1 MIHQELQSDSCEAP
15 ESGTQRSAI
24 ETVLDEYLRLKNES
38 LGGQMEIVGPL
49 LDDWIDNRTEVAKT
63 NRLHGSSFN
72 PLSHLKI
79 DETAHS
85 RILGDLLDPDG
96 THGQGNV
103 FLVPFLDELGVPE
116 SGSGLWRVTVETGR
130 VDILVW
136 RNHPEKCAVIIEN
149 KSNGAGDR
157 PNQIYRYW
165 HQEMFL
171 WDPALWTSKDP
182 AIISE
187 QKRRF
192 HVVYLP
198 TDGGK
203 SPQSHSMER
212 PLGFENVN
220 PFPRVPL
227 KCRILP
233 LADLMALW
241 EEKSVPEIHPGNHRL
256 RTFVSQYQELW
267 TK

>member
-1 MIHQELQSDSCEAP
+1 MKAWAVKWRSSGHYWTTGSITALKSLKRTDSTAVPLILCP
-15 ESGTQRSAI
+15 ILRSMKRRTAVFL
-24 ETVLDEYLRLKNES
+24 ET
-38 LGGQMEIVGPL
+38 
-49 LDDWIDNRTEVAKT
+49 
-63 NRLHGSSFN
+63 F
-72 PLSHLKI
+72 
-79 DETAHS
+79 
-85 RILGDLLDPDG
+85 LDPDG

-233 LADLMALW
+233 
-241 EEKSVPEIHPGNHRL
+241 S
-256 RTFVSQYQELW
+256 RT
-267 TK
+267 